1 MAFSPMLDT
10 SMEQG
15 VSQARPCEAANPTR
29 GEADAGNPGS
39 PEGTQPPHH
48 CTTRG
53 GQVKPAARTGE
64 IWGKLGDHNGAL
76 SSAMRP

>member
-39 PEGTQPPHH
+39 PEGTQTSTPLHH
-48 CTTRG
+48 KRRPGEAG
-53 GQVKPAARTGE
+53 GQNRGNLGEAR
-64 IWGKLGDHNGAL
+64 
-76 SSAMRP
+76 RP